1 MGTFYTA
8 VRQAMVLVG
17 PERRWRWVLLVLLA
31 LMMTGFEALGA
42 FLIYLL
48 LSLIGSADGAIELP
62 RVGDLRQAFPGISEQ
77 TLLVSVAAGISIFF
91 LLRALFLI
99 ARTYTQSRIV
109 ENAGAR
115 LANKLVRGYMAMPYL
130 FHTRHNSAQLVRNS
144 YDSVKVFT
152 QHVLSPLVTVV
163 AEMFMVAGLLL
174 VMVLV
179 TPLATLLALAALGP
193 LIWLLLRVVQPR
205 MKRLGRRAQANKREA
220 LKAVQESLTGV
231 RDIKLL
237 GGERHFARAFARQ
250 RTDLARV
257 LFTKSAFGEI
267 PRAMIETSLILVI
280 VVMFVVA
287 VLGGQDLDDMLAVL
301 GLFAYAG
308 FRLQPSVRSIVVSLN
323 DIRFGSA
330 VVEDLTED
338 LQRVS
343 AAMEAER
350 MRRAGPRRT
359 GEFSNAIEFRDVTF
373 GYLDDGTP
381 ALSNVNLTIRRGESL
396 GICGPTGGGK
406 STLVDLLTG
415 LLEPVTGSI
424 LVDGEHLHSDP
435 DWWRTQLGVVSQN
448 VFLLDD
454 TIRNNIAFGV
464 DGEEIDEVRL
474 ERCVQRAQLAP
485 VVEQLPEGLDTVV
498 GEAGIRLSGGQ
509 RQRVAVARALYREP
523 PVLVFDEGTSA
534 LDTATESALVAAI
547 DDLRETSTVVT
558 VAHRLSTVRR
568 ADRILV
574 IDRGRIDTMGSYAEL
589 LSDSELF
596 RTLAT

>member
-1 MGTFYTA
+1 ML
-8 VRQAMVLVG
+8 MVL
-17 PERRWRWVLLVLLA
+17 
-31 LMMTGFEALGA
+31 
-42 FLIYLL
+42 
-48 LSLIGSADGAIELP
+48 
-62 RVGDLRQAFPGISEQ
+62 
-77 TLLVSVAAGISIFF
+77 
-91 LLRALFLI
+91 
-99 ARTYTQSRIV
+99 
-109 ENAGAR
+109 
-115 LANKLVRGYMAMPYL
+115 
-130 FHTRHNSAQLVRNS
+130 
-144 YDSVKVFT
+144 
-152 QHVLSPLVTVV
+152 
-163 AEMFMVAGLLL
+163 GLLT
-174 VMVLV
+174 VMVIV
-179 TPLATLLALAALGP
+179 TPWATLLALAALGP

-205 MKRLGRRAQANKREA
+205 MKRLGRQAQANKRDA

-237 GGERHFARAFARQ
+237 GGERHFARAFSRQ
-250 RTDLARV
+250 RTRLARV
-257 LFTKSAFGEI
+257 LFTKSAYGEI

-280 VVMFVVA
+280 VVMFVAA
-287 VLGGQDLDDMLAVL
+287 VVGGQGLDDMLAVL

-338 LQRVS
+338 LQRVT

-350 MRRAGPRRT
+350 IRRSGRRRT
-359 GEFSNAIEFRDVTF
+359 EPFSDAVEFRDVTF
-373 GYLDDGTP
+373 GYLDDATP
-381 ALSNVNLTIRRGESL
+381 ALSHVDLVIRRGESL

-415 LLEPVTGSI
+415 LLEPSRGAI
-424 LVDGEHLHSDP
+424 LIDGDDLHTDP
-435 DWWRTQLGVVSQN
+435 DWWRSQLGVVSQT

-464 DGEEIDEVRL
+464 DEDEIDEQRL
-474 ERCVQRAQLAP
+474 RRCVERAQLAP
-485 VVEQLPEGLDTVV
+485 VVDQLDAGLDTVV
-498 GEAGIRLSGGQ
+498 GEAGVRLSGGQ

-547 DDLRETSTVVT
+547 DDLREASTIVT

-574 IDRGRIDTMGSYAEL
+574 VDGGRIAAEGTYAEL
-589 LSDSELF
+589 LSGSELF